1 MNAALKKHGVLV
13 SLFVLLILGYK
24 FAEPLAGL
32 AKMNWIKWT
41 IVSIT
46 MFLMAW
52 PLKTEQIKSTISR
65 PQAALLA
72 SLLNVG
78 LIPLLVWPFAGFAGT
93 VIGYGMIIASVTP
106 CTLASGAVWT
116 RRAGGNDGVTIMVT
130 ILTNSTCFLVMP
142 LWIYWLIGVEIEQA
156 KLLGTVYKLF
166 AFVVLPIGVA
176 QLLRMHQAS
185 ARWATANK
193 SKLSVAALTG
203 ILSVVFIGAIGMGNR
218 LAAGAGDDISF
229 RNVLIAAV
237 VLTGVHCFVFWLGI
251 WIAGLLKLPRPDQ
264 IAVGF
269 GSSQKTLVI
278 GLSTAISLGYSMIPI
293 LMYHAMQL
301 LVDTVFADRIRS
313 HDERT
318 AGKDAEIQ
326 T

>member
-1 MNAALKKHGVLV
+1 MLLV
-13 SLFVLLILGYK
+13 LGYQL
-24 FAEPLAGL
+24 AEPLAVL
-32 AKMNWIKWT
+32 ATMSWIKWT

-52 PLKTEQIKSTISR
+52 PLKTEQITSTITR

-93 VIGYGMIIASVTP
+93 VIGYGMIIAAVTP

-130 ILTNSTCFLVMP
+130 ILTNSTCFIVMP
-142 LWIYWLIGVEIEQA
+142 LWIYWLIGVEIEHE
-156 KLLGTVYKLF
+156 KLLGTVFKLF
-166 AFVVLPIGVA
+166 AFVVLPIGAA
-176 QLLRMHQAS
+176 QLLRMHKPTAN
-185 ARWATANK
+185 WATINK
-193 SKLSVAALTG
+193 SKLSAFALTG
-203 ILSVVFIGAIGMGNR
+203 ILSVVFLGAIGMGNR
-218 LAAGAGDDISF
+218 VAGGVGDDISP
-229 RNVLIAAV
+229 RNILIAAA

-251 WIAGLLKLPRPDQ
+251 GIAGLIKLPRRDQ

-301 LVDTVFADRIRS
+301 IVDTIFADWIRS
-313 HDERT
+313 HDER
-318 AGKDAEIQ
+318 AAAKSGGENLSG
-326 T
+326 

>member
-1 MNAALKKHGVLV
+1 MLLV
-13 SLFVLLILGYK
+13 LGYELS
-24 FAEPLAGL
+24 EPLAVL
-32 AKMNWIKWT
+32 AEMSWIKWT
-41 IVSIT
+41 IVPIT

-52 PLKTEQIKSTISR
+52 PLKTEQLTSTLTR

-93 VIGYGMIIASVTP
+93 VIGYGMIIAAATP
-106 CTLASGAVWT
+106 CTLATGAVWT
-116 RRAGGNDGVTIMVT
+116 RRAGGNDGVTMMVT
-130 ILTNSTCFLVMP
+130 ILTNSTCFIVMP
-142 LWIYWLIGVEIEQA
+142 LWIYWLIGVEVEHA

-166 AFVVLPIGVA
+166 AFVVFPIGVA
-176 QLLRMHQAS
+176 QLLRMHKPS
-185 ARWATANK
+185 ANWATANK
-193 SKLSVAALTG
+193 SKLSVFALAG
-203 ILSVVFIGAIGMGNR
+203 VLSVVFLGAIGMGNR
-218 LAAGAGDDISF
+218 VSGGVGDDISLK
-229 RNVLIAAV
+229 NILVALA
-237 VLTGVHCFVFWLGI
+237 VLTSVHSFVFWLGI

-301 LVDTVFADRIRS
+301 IVDTFFADRIRS
-313 HDERT
+313 HDER
-318 AGKDAEIQ
+318 AAVNASDGGSDN
-326 T
+326 